1 MLTFLHQILQNA
13 SMEKSIFTRDL
24 HIPKKSFFLFGPRG
38 VGKSHFLNMRSLAE
52 SGKVK
57 MKKMIGVYLGKEEYF
72 FEGVEVININK
83 FLNSLHAG
91 LIY

>member
-1 MLTFLHQILQNA
+1 M
-13 SMEKSIFTRDL
+13 
-24 HIPKKSFFLFGPRG
+24 
-38 VGKSHFLNMRSLAE
+38 
-52 SGKVK
+52 
-57 MKKMIGVYLGKEEYF
+57 GKEEYF

>member
-1 MLTFLHQILQNA
+1 
-13 SMEKSIFTRDL
+13 MEVKKGTTHSIPE
-24 HIPKKSFFLFGPRG
+24 IIAIEVKYSKKWDNRWEKP
-38 VGKSHFLNMRSLAE
+38 MRSLAE

-57 MKKMIGVYLGKEEYF
+57 MKKMIGIYMGKEEYF